1 MMLASPTQTMNTDEL
16 QRVLEPLIRRVVRE
30 ELDRISRMSP
40 NLFSLEADMPLY
52 RDLEEIAQR
61 NAHGGIELFS
71 HQEVWG

>member
-1 MMLASPTQTMNTDEL
+1 MLSSPTGTMNTDEL

-30 ELDRISRMSP
+30 ELDRISRLNP
-40 NLFSLEADMPLY
+40 TVFVVDANMPIY

-61 NAHGGIELFS
+61 NVSNEIELFS